1 MLNMVG
7 ITGTQ
12 CIMRDEGCCGVT
24 KEEIKKAL
32 EAVMFLSE
40 FCYTQDKC
48 VDCIFVRGS
57 GYCILHDEAM
67 SWQTDDRLADL
78 LDQLNEENGNDQT

>member
-1 MLNMVG
+1 MTN
-7 ITGTQ
+7 
-12 CIMRDEGCCGVT
+12 
-24 KEEIKKAL
+24 EEIKKAL

-67 SWQTDDRLADL
+67 SWQTDDRLSDL
-78 LDQLNEENGNDQT
+78 LDRFDEACGNDQT